1 MNKTTTYII
10 IGVFISSLF
19 LSVFIQTIMLLDYS
33 LEKEAYIE
41 QYCENKDKPELH
53 CEGHC
58 HLSKELKMASN
69 DTSKQSENNTLAVVF
84 IFSFQDLIRL
94 TPPVSLFQEVLSN
107 RTEKSMI
114 SHSHLRSIF
123 RPPAVL
129 FV

>member
-1 MNKTTTYII
+1 
-10 IGVFISSLF
+10 
-19 LSVFIQTIMLLDYS
+19 MLLNYS
-33 LEKEAYIE
+33 LEREAYIE

-69 DTSKQSENNTLAVVF
+69 DNTKQSESNVLAVVF
-84 IFSFQDLIRL
+84 IFSFQDIVRL
-94 TPPVSLFQEVLSN
+94 TPSISILQKVILSH
-107 RTEKSMI
+107 TERSMI
-114 SHSHLRSIF
+114 SQSHLRSIF